1 LSRGAEKLGYKRRV
15 SETGGAS
22 PVAHDPARVDLLA
35 SIWPRLRP
43 AIDLAAPLGADWF
56 AISTA
61 FERSTDGEITA
72 HAGVLEIPMVIDG
85 DVRLVAGIHAVCT
98 AAAHR
103 GRGLARAVIEDA
115 IEHASART
123 QTMLLHANDAA
134 IYGRYGFRPIEQF
147 VWWTDIPQ
155 RPRTAPMRKL
165 SAARADDV
173 AAIHAGFVARLP
185 VADALGIGDTAPLFV
200 LDEVLACLGFER
212 LWIADDLGVI
222 VACDLEERVLQIYDV
237 VGQRWPPLAELVARV
252 RGRVDRVEV
261 FFVPERWPEV
271 TWTIRDGRPLDVL
284 MVRGPFT
291 DAKIAVPP
299 LARC

>member
-1 LSRGAEKLGYKRRV
+1 MSRGASKLGYKRPM
-15 SETGGAS
+15 SGTGGAH
-22 PVAHDPARVDLLA
+22 PVSYDPARVDLLA

-56 AISTA
+56 AMSTA
-61 FERSTDGEITA
+61 FQRSTDGEITA

-85 DVRLVAGIHAVCT
+85 EARLVAGIHAVCT

-103 GRGLARAVIEDA
+103 GRGLGRAVIEDA
-115 IEHASART
+115 IEHAATRT

-147 VWWTDIPQ
+147 VWWTDVPQ
-155 RPRTAPMRKL
+155 RPRTTPMRKL
-165 SAARADDV
+165 SAGRSDDV
-173 AAIHAGFVARLP
+173 AAIHAAFVSRLP
-185 VADALGIGDTAPLFV
+185 VAESLGIGDTAPLFV
-200 LDEVLACLGFER
+200 LDEILACLAFER
-212 LWIADDLGVI
+212 LWIAEDLGVV
-222 VACDLEERVLQIYDV
+222 VACDLDERVLQIYDV
-237 VGQRWPPLAELVARV
+237 VGPRWPALAELVARIP
-252 RGRVDRVEV
+252 GRVDRVEA
-261 FFVPERWPEV
+261 FFVPERWSD
-271 TWTIRDGRPLDVL
+271 TKWTTREGHPVDVL